1 MNYETNGGAILIVL
15 LVVVVALIIY
25 FAETSKD
32 KSDPNKKK
40 KPGAWRKNV
49 YRGASVPIGYLD
61 GLMKSDSTDFVPEP
75 QKKFLINKIHDEIN
89 KAYYFNDKT
98 GVIAVINDLLYDLRS
113 KQKSVDMGIMS
124 TEIDEMEALKNTV
137 FIQRDLVKE
146 RVSEFILERDI
157 RYSTINRLNEKIEER
172 MKALNEAL
180 KAIYNTLC
188 FMNEQMDD
196 VVRSYDDFLVGHEFG
211 GGDADSYTA
220 VIDQVKEQVKE
231 VNGIVSSIVGGVKEV
246 LS

>member
-1 MNYETNGGAILIVL
+1 MNYETNGGTI
-15 LVVVVALIIY
+15 LVVLVIIVVAIITY
-25 FAETSKD
+25 YAETSSD
-32 KSDPNKKK
+32 KSDPNKRK
-40 KPGAWRKNV
+40 KPGEWRKNV
-49 YRGASVPIGYLD
+49 YRGTSVPIGYLD
-61 GLMKSDSTDFVPEP
+61 DLMKSDSTDFVPKS
-75 QKKFLINKIHDEIN
+75 QKNTVIKKI
-89 KAYYFNDKT
+89 YDKIDN
-98 GVIAVINDLLYDLRS
+98 GYLSNRNASMAAMINDRLYDLKS
-113 KQKSVDMGIMS
+113 KQKTMDMEIMS

-157 RYSTINRLNEKIEER
+157 RYSTINRLNEKIEGR

-196 VVRSYDDFLVGHEFG
+196 VVRSYDDFVVGHEFG
-211 GGDADSYTA
+211 GGSADSYTA
-220 VIDQVKEQVKE
+220 VIDQVKGQVKE